1 MMKKEKLDIV
11 YEDKYLI
18 VINKKSGLLTI
29 STEYEKENTLYHQV
43 LLYLK
48 QKNKNNKVFIVH
60 RLDKDTSGLIIFAK
74 DEKVKR
80 LLQDNWDDVKR
91 VYLGI
96 VNGVTQNEEDIL
108 KSYLKETKT
117 HLVYSTKDK
126 NGDLAITK
134 YESLATNKQFSLLKI
149 TILTGRK
156 HQIRVQLNDIG
167 YPLVGDKKYSNIK
180 NKNVKRLCLH
190 ASYLEFIHPIT
201 KEILKLNTKYPR
213 EFNDIIEYKKE
224 IFY

>member
-1 MMKKEKLDIV
+1 MKKEKLDIV

-43 LLYLK
+43 LIYLK

-91 VYLGI
+91 GYLGI
-96 VNGVTQNEEDIL
+96 VNGVIKDEEDIL
-108 KSYLKETKT
+108 KSYLKETKI

-134 YESLATNKQFSLLKI
+134 YERLATNKQFSLLKI
-149 TILTGRK
+149 TIFTGRK

-180 NKNVKRLCLH
+180 NRNVKRLCLH

-201 KEILKLNTKYPR
+201 KEVLKLNTKYPR

>member
-80 LLQDNWDDVKR
+80 LLQDNWGDVKR

-96 VNGVTQNEEDIL
+96 VNGVIKDEEDIL

-134 YESLATNKQFSLLKI
+134 YERLATNKQFSLLKI
-149 TILTGRK
+149 TIFTGRK

-201 KEILKLNTKYPR
+201 KEVLKLNTKYPR

>member
-1 MMKKEKLDIV
+1 MKKEKLDIV